1 MFYLTVSTQ
10 DAKLPPFIND
20 DDFFFGGNLL
30 NVDWN
35 EFFDVMA
42 PSITNFRRAFILNIA
57 EWSSMN
63 PLILLASIMVE
74 TKDSTGET
82 DGVEITFNSNS
93 TAFIEAL
100 MNEYY
105 KNNGSNILNC
115 TDATFAIWRTLGE
128 DEGQL
133 REFLTTYATLKS
145 NLMQPSA
152 SERSVQQLLARN
164 DTSESPIENTSES
177 PIENTDE
184 ELMWPFPTEECWDI
198 GLLLI

>member
-1 MFYLTVSTQ
+1 MQ
-10 DAKLPPFIND
+10 IND

-30 NVDWN
+30 SADWN
-35 EFFDVMA
+35 EFFSVMA
-42 PSITNFRRAFILNIA
+42 PGLTNLRRAFILNLA
-57 EWSSMN
+57 EWSSIN

-115 TDATFAIWRTLGE
+115 TNATFAIWKTLGE

-152 SERSVQQLLARN
+152 SERSFQQLLARK
-164 DTSESPIENTSES
+164 DTSES

-184 ELMWPFPTEECWDI
+184 ELMWPFPTDECWDI
-198 GLLLI
+198 GL